1 MRRNENEINMLNE
14 ALEAYGYIRP
24 KNDNRG
30 SKHRPQE
37 GSQRSEWS
45 SLDSL
50 KIVLNENE
58 RLKEEMRAMIEA
70 AMKDRQAFEYSQR
83 FDRLPHMMSQEYKAV
98 IEEYSKN
105 ASKSSSDK
113 NDKSLKIKKDF
124 EVQRKRTI
132 QLIEEK
138 AGLENEVN

>member
-1 MRRNENEINMLNE
+1 
-14 ALEAYGYIRP
+14 
-24 KNDNRG
+24 
-30 SKHRPQE
+30 
-37 GSQRSEWS
+37 
-45 SLDSL
+45 
-50 KIVLNENE
+50 
-58 RLKEEMRAMIEA
+58 MRAMIEA

-105 ASKSSSDK
+105 ASKASSDK
-113 NDKSLKIKKDF
+113 SDRSLKIKKDF

-138 AGLENEVN
+138 AGLENEVNQMKLAKKDQGE

>member
-1 MRRNENEINMLNE
+1 
-14 ALEAYGYIRP
+14 
-24 KNDNRG
+24 
-30 SKHRPQE
+30 
-37 GSQRSEWS
+37 
-45 SLDSL
+45 
-50 KIVLNENE
+50 
-58 RLKEEMRAMIEA
+58 
-70 AMKDRQAFEYSQR
+70 
-83 FDRLPHMMSQEYKAV
+83 MMSQEYKAV

-138 AGLENEVN
+138 AGLENEIN

>member
-1 MRRNENEINMLNE
+1 
-14 ALEAYGYIRP
+14 
-24 KNDNRG
+24 
-30 SKHRPQE
+30 
-37 GSQRSEWS
+37 
-45 SLDSL
+45 
-50 KIVLNENE
+50 
-58 RLKEEMRAMIEA
+58 
-70 AMKDRQAFEYSQR
+70 
-83 FDRLPHMMSQEYKAV
+83 MMSQEYKAV

-105 ASKSSSDK
+105 ASKNSSDK

>member
-1 MRRNENEINMLNE
+1 
-14 ALEAYGYIRP
+14 
-24 KNDNRG
+24 
-30 SKHRPQE
+30 
-37 GSQRSEWS
+37 
-45 SLDSL
+45 
-50 KIVLNENE
+50 
-58 RLKEEMRAMIEA
+58 MRAMIEA

-105 ASKSSSDK
+105 ASKASSDK
-113 NDKSLKIKKDF
+113 SDKSLKIKKDF

>member
-1 MRRNENEINMLNE
+1 MLNE

>member
-1 MRRNENEINMLNE
+1 
-14 ALEAYGYIRP
+14 
-24 KNDNRG
+24 
-30 SKHRPQE
+30 
-37 GSQRSEWS
+37 
-45 SLDSL
+45 
-50 KIVLNENE
+50 
-58 RLKEEMRAMIEA
+58 
-70 AMKDRQAFEYSQR
+70 
-83 FDRLPHMMSQEYKAV
+83 MMSQEYKAV

-105 ASKSSSDK
+105 VSKSSSDK

>member
-1 MRRNENEINMLNE
+1 MLNE

-45 SLDSL
+45 SLDCL

>member
-1 MRRNENEINMLNE
+1 
-14 ALEAYGYIRP
+14 
-24 KNDNRG
+24 
-30 SKHRPQE
+30 
-37 GSQRSEWS
+37 
-45 SLDSL
+45 
-50 KIVLNENE
+50 
-58 RLKEEMRAMIEA
+58 MIEA

-105 ASKSSSDK
+105 ASKASSDK
-113 NDKSLKIKKDF
+113 SDRSLKIKKDF

-138 AGLENEVN
+138 AGLENEVNQMKLAKKDQGE

>member
-1 MRRNENEINMLNE
+1 
-14 ALEAYGYIRP
+14 
-24 KNDNRG
+24 
-30 SKHRPQE
+30 
-37 GSQRSEWS
+37 
-45 SLDSL
+45 
-50 KIVLNENE
+50 
-58 RLKEEMRAMIEA
+58 MRAMIEA

-105 ASKSSSDK
+105 ASKASSDK
-113 NDKSLKIKKDF
+113 SDKSLKIKKDF

-138 AGLENEVN
+138 AGLENEVNQMKLAKKDQGE